1 MPIKVLVDS
10 IDFTIIEKIMKIYNK
25 KKEKKNAPL
34 ELLNRCE
41 GGFMIKKINFHE
53 LSGNENLKIKQLRW
67 QNKYLKSYKFYSGFD
82 LQEELL
88 LYSCMKEILCENVLF
103 ED

>member
-10 IDFTIIEKIMKIYNK
+10 IDLTAVQKIIQLYNK
-25 KKEKKNAPL
+25 KKQPNDVNL
-34 ELLNRCE
+34 ELLNRSE
-41 GGFMIKKINFHE
+41 GGFMIKKKIFHE
-53 LSGNENLKIKQLRW
+53 LSGDENTKIKQLRW
-67 QNKYLKSYKFYSGFD
+67 QYRYLRPYKFYSGFD